1 MLVRIKILM
10 IIYEIYIYI
19 YMKYMT
25 INFEVLEDIKN
36 WLYKVR

>member
-19 YMKYMT
+19 YEIYD
-25 INFEVLEDIKN
+25 NQFRSVGR
-36 WLYKVR
+36 Y